1 MDEFLHS
8 DFARAI
14 SEYPGVEL
22 KTYGPYMEDVFPQI
36 NLMPYRIETT
46 MEDILKIYQP
56 NVILFC
62 TKSRMFKHYVPN
74 KELPPGSCWLPT
86 GWEDV
91 KIPKVMLEEDYFYEN
106 WHFTSNIEHIASNSI
121 FITHSEISIKHKNK
135 PMLQLWGDSHIPKIL
150 YKPHI
155 CIDLGFLY
163 RDSIHGANPILGLYW
178 IIEVNTV
185 ENITAKWYPLET
197 SEDAKS
203 FFVKKVGKD
212 DYIFPWYL
220 EHNEEYIKKII
231 NNNLHKD

>member
-1 MDEFLHS
+1 MKII
-8 DFARAI
+8 AI
-14 SEYPGVEL
+14 SDLHGNLNALEIFRKKIENHDFDLVICGGDLTNFYFNPKEIEKVQFYEEFVYNL
-22 KTYGPYMEDVFPQI
+22 KTPFIIVWGNRDFNRYLNTYFP
-36 NLMPYRIETT
+36 
-46 MEDILKIYQP
+46 LK
-56 NVILFC
+56 LAFDLD
-62 TKSRMFKHYVPN
+62 K
-74 KELPPGSCWLPT
+74 
-86 GWEDV
+86 
-91 KIPKVMLEEDYFYEN
+91 EDYFYEN